1 MKLAAFNASL
11 AAIAMTKR
19 EQPSNERELAPL
31 RKGLRLA
38 MRKCLNLS
46 ARRLVDGHAR

>member
-19 EQPSNERELAPL
+19 EQPSEREQA
-31 RKGLRLA
+31 LRLKGPDLKV
-38 MRKCLNLS
+38 RKCVNLP
-46 ARRLVDGHAR
+46 ARRLVDAHAR